1 MWNRFKIWLNRND
14 FKIVTYIIVAI
25 GIYVMLRGLNVLFKN
40 RSEEEKRQIAENINN
55 ENISVAQKKSYEENE
70 LISIDSTSEEFD
82 NIETVVKKVFN
93 TSYQANKNNDENS
106 KMDIIN
112 MCSNKFIENLTTP
125 RREITTENILNYFL
139 KVENISNYS
148 IGKMYQFNEKNNIKK
163 YGLVLDFDDGGPAI
177 TSSYFMI
184 NMDYNNKTFNCDGN
198 YFSLSAIDGEIYEE
212 LIENKGC
219 NTF

>member
-1 MWNRFKIWLNRND
+1 
-14 FKIVTYIIVAI
+14 
-25 GIYVMLRGLNVLFKN
+25 
-40 RSEEEKRQIAENINN
+40 
-55 ENISVAQKKSYEENE
+55 
-70 LISIDSTSEEFD
+70 
-82 NIETVVKKVFN
+82 
-93 TSYQANKNNDENS
+93 
-106 KMDIIN
+106 
-112 MCSNKFIENLTTP
+112 
-125 RREITTENILNYFL
+125 
-139 KVENISNYS
+139 
-148 IGKMYQFNEKNNIKK
+148 MYQFNEKNNIKK